1 MTHKLRKV
9 IWVESI
15 NFLNLPLFFF
25 TRLFSGAYIRYDEHQ
40 SSTFLCKI
48 LKLLIQRGRLSFIS
62 PASLRLN
69 VKDENGYA
77 IEYRRATYLSQCVD
91 SVCSSV
97 MLNEPK
103 WFKEVVKSY
112 LSSYLGQHILFIT
125 MVEHEILKIKNVKH
139 EIYLK
144 ANFANYLIISFFP
157 DKEIK
162 IRQLP
167 PIFSYLELLVKPFLL
182 LVRALYYQV
191 FFNKIT
197 GTIKER
203 DVLPALWIEHEHTHG
218 VWVQF
223 RRFLSNHIDKNKY
236 KTVYYFD
243 RDDTPIDETVV
254 NTLKSM
260 ALEWID
266 CRKMRHSRLNLSDIN
281 ELVTKMG
288 RSTHLRPLWLFMI
301 RLHFEVIY
309 ILYKSM
315 YARFNVKLLI
325 QHQEGSWRQEA
336 QKQALD
342 AIGGIMI
349 GLHWSSY
356 LNYEYPS
363 HITPQH
369 VFLVWGKGHFE
380 LLAKKGNTCKYILPC
395 GVWIDDVEDDS
406 LIINDFSPEVGFK
419 IAVFDTDAAYNIE
432 QSPEAAA
439 EFYFA
444 ILELLD
450 RHEDFGIVV
459 KSKKWAIEE
468 LSTLPSGEEIIQKIS
483 RLKKLKRAVILD
495 SKEFSPAIA
504 ARYADLSVCL
514 GINSAGVIAALHG
527 GRVIHWD
534 CTGWMKYPLYRD
546 KNQKIIFLS
555 MNETKEAIIKV
566 SQGDKEIGD
575 FSQWRKTI
583 NYFDD
588 LSGRARIVQFI
599 NLFMDEIKQSDN
611 ASHSLARAVNKYR
624 GANHITN
631 DFPGEFCWWD

>member
-1 MTHKLRKV
+1 
-9 IWVESI
+9 
-15 NFLNLPLFFF
+15 
-25 TRLFSGAYIRYDEHQ
+25 
-40 SSTFLCKI
+40 
-48 LKLLIQRGRLSFIS
+48 
-62 PASLRLN
+62 
-69 VKDENGYA
+69 
-77 IEYRRATYLSQCVD
+77 
-91 SVCSSV
+91 

-546 KNQKIIFLS
+546 KN
-555 MNETKEAIIKV
+555 
-566 SQGDKEIGD
+566 
-575 FSQWRKTI
+575 
-583 NYFDD
+583 
-588 LSGRARIVQFI
+588 
-599 NLFMDEIKQSDN
+599 
-611 ASHSLARAVNKYR
+611 
-624 GANHITN
+624 
-631 DFPGEFCWWD
+631 

>member
-1 MTHKLRKV
+1 
-9 IWVESI
+9 
-15 NFLNLPLFFF
+15 
-25 TRLFSGAYIRYDEHQ
+25 
-40 SSTFLCKI
+40 
-48 LKLLIQRGRLSFIS
+48 
-62 PASLRLN
+62 
-69 VKDENGYA
+69 
-77 IEYRRATYLSQCVD
+77 
-91 SVCSSV
+91 

-406 LIINDFSPEVGFK
+406 LIIDDFSPEVGFK